1 MEVFNQDVLNKF
13 PGLTTSRLTLREIRI
28 EDAKRIYDMRSIG
41 RVNQF
46 IAQLNMQAEDDAM

>member
-1 MEVFNQDVLNKF
+1 MEVFNQDVFNKF

-28 EDAKRIYDMRSIG
+28 EDAKRIYDMRSNG

>member
-1 MEVFNQDVLNKF
+1 MEVFNQDVFNKF